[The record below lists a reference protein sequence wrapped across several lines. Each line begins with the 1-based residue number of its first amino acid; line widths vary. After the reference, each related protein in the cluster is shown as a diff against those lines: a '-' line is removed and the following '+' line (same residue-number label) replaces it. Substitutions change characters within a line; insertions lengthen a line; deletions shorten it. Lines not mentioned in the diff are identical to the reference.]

1 MSQLVLICEDEVD
14 IQEIIAY
21 NLNNEGFE
29 THAIGRGDQ
38 VVDAVNQYRPQ
49 LVLLDIMMPGMSGI
63 DVCKKLRTQKETA
76 AIPIIMLT
84 AKGSETDKVVGLEL
98 GADDYMTKPFSPK
111 ELVARVKAL
120 LRRTSMDKNDVR
132 EVLEC
137 EDLKVDLT
145 SHKATV
151 KGTEVPLT
159 FTEFRLLKE
168 LMAEKGR
175 VLARDQL
182 VDRVMGEGVSVTARA
197 IDVHLASLRKKIAPY
212 SDYIETVRGVG
223 YRFRE

>member
-1 MSQLVLICEDEVD
+1 MSPLILVCEDELD
-14 IQEIIAY
+14 IQEIISY
-21 NLNNEGFE
+21 NLKNEGYQ
-29 THAIGRGDQ
+29 TLAIGRGDLILRA
-38 VVDAVNQYRPQ
+38 VDEHKPQ
-49 LVLLDIMMPGMSGI
+49 LVLLDIMMPGISGI
-63 DVCKKLRTQKETA
+63 EVCKRLRAQKDTA
-76 AIPIIMLT
+76 HIPIIMLT

-111 ELVARVKAL
+111 ELVARVKAV
-120 LRRTSMDKNDVR
+120 LRRTASDKADTR

-137 EDLKVDLT
+137 DDLKVDLT

-151 KGTEVPLT
+151 KGEEVGLT

-168 LMAEKGR
+168 LMAEKGK
-175 VLARDQL
+175 VLAREQL